1 MAENIANVRIRVNDS
16 EAVDK
21 IKNLEKESEAL
32 RRKFAEACA
41 KGDTK
46 GIKEVGKELDKV
58 DKELRTLRTNSQ
70 NIEAALARLDRATPK
85 ELRNTIKAINRELN
99 SGRVERGSEEWNA
112 YIRKLHEVQTEL
124 RECTSLAGAAGG
136 GGFLGKLSS
145 FCNKWW
151 GAFGMMATSVAG
163 VSLSLDE
170 LNGKLEAK
178 EGARADLK
186 ALTGLGDD
194 DIAWLTAQA
203 EKLSTTMEESGLRI
217 TQSSDEIIKAFML
230 VGSNKPELLSD
241 KEALSAV
248 TTEAMRL
255 AKAAGM
261 DLEPAVKAMTTALN
275 QYGLGAEEA
284 SRVVNVLAAGSKAG
298 AANVQEQAA
307 AILNAGTAAASAG
320 IPVEQLVG
328 AIETLGEKGVKAEVA
343 GTGLKSVFL
352 ALSTGAADTN
362 PKVVGLNTA
371 LENLKAKIDAAEA
384 AGAGGGA
391 ALLKKMFGSG
401 GYNIAS
407 ILTENI
413 EALGNYTDAVTGT
426 QTALEQAAIV
436 SATASAKLAQAK
448 NKITEAG
455 MSVAAELAPA
465 LTEFTV
471 VASDGIKLI
480 LDLIKWLA
488 QFRFTI
494 ISLTVAMVAY
504 IAVKEKDVMM
514 SRLQIFWN
522 DKVKVSFQNL
532 TKTLLKNPYGMLIAL
547 VGALIGRMVEL
558 GLKEKESME
567 NAKELNARLATQ
579 RSEIE
584 ELIRAAQ
591 NMNLTYEEQA
601 TAVSKLN
608 NMIPGFNG
616 KINETTR
623 EFSYSAQ
630 AVDKYIDSLM
640 KLYEVE
646 GAMDQLKALGEEKAK
661 LNVELAAN
669 QKVLDELT
677 RERAAT
683 TSSFGSNPGANIST
697 TGAGFGYGA
706 ASAQGLTMEIKAID
720 TKVKYAEWR
729 LGEIADEE
737 KKIRD
742 AYGTDIARQYVLK
755 DPVIP
760 ETPDTPPGVSPS
772 VGNTED
778 ITSVTKE
785 QEEKATAIVAEGEAE
800 RLRLRSEAFVKWT
813 QGATTYREFLKETR
827 DAELDSLEGRQQALE
842 DAGLA
847 ETEVYKEIVSRQKDI
862 IGGAMEEDREALLK
876 EIELTHDE
884 AVRSAQNDFNDPT
897 SILFNDQR
905 ALKMSLLQADMEYL
919 LAKRDLYEKGT
930 QERLDIEKQIEDRE
944 NRDREEKQQ
953 ELAKR
958 VNEFRKRY
966 TSIGIEEEKKIAI
979 AGLEEMHKAGLIT
992 EEQYQKAL
1000 EDIRRDARD
1009 KEIDQVRK
1017 VSSEYADMVINI
1029 WTSFSDLFKH
1039 IKEGGGDLAA
1049 DLATATQAALAVM
1062 TAGLQQFTAYQNAA
1076 RDLEVAK
1083 LEQKYDAE
1091 IKAAEGNSAKVAE
1104 IEEKKEAE
1112 VAKVK
1117 SEYNDRAM
1125 KIEIAQAIATTAQA
1139 AIAAYAS
1146 ASAVPVTG
1154 WIMGPIAAAL
1164 ATAAGMAQVATIKKQ
1179 HKAQAMGYYSG
1190 GFTAKDRDIRKE
1202 VGVVHAN
1209 EFVANHEAVANPE
1222 LSPVLRMIDY
1232 AQRTNTVGR
1241 LTSEDVRL
1249 AAGGGT
1255 VISQVRQADMSA
1267 VNEAAGRLQAS
1278 AIATREAVDRLERTL
1293 SKGVEAYVVLDGEQG
1308 LHRRYTKYQKNIQ
1321 NAQR

>member
-99 SGRVERGSEEWNA
+99 SGRVQRGSEEWNA

-284 SRVVNVLAAGSKAG
+284 SRVVNILAAGSKAG

-413 EALGNYTDAVTGT
+413 EALGNYTEAVTGT

-448 NKITEAG
+448 NRITEAG

-471 VASDGIKLI
+471 VASEGIKLI
-480 LDLIKWLA
+480 LELIKWIA

-494 ISLTVAMVAY
+494 LSLTAAMVAY
-504 IAVKEKDVMM
+504 IAIKEKDVMM

-532 TKTLLKNPYGMLIAL
+532 TKTLLKNPYGILISL
-547 VGALIGRMVEL
+547 VAALIGRMVEL

-567 NAKELNARLATQ
+567 NAKELNARLQ
-579 RSEIE
+579 DQKSEIE

-591 NMNLTYEEQA
+591 NMNLKYEEQA
-601 TAVSKLN
+601 AAVNKLN

-630 AVDKYIDSLM
+630 AVDNYIDSLM

-646 GAMDQLKALGEEKAK
+646 GAMDQLKALGEKKAK

-669 QKVLDELT
+669 QKVLDELY

-697 TGAGFGYGA
+697 TGAGFGWGT
-706 ASAQGLTMEIKAID
+706 ASAQGLTNEIWVIES
-720 TKVKYAEWR
+720 KVKYANWQ
-729 LGEIADEE
+729 LDEIADQE

-742 AYGTDIARQYVLK
+742 AYGTDIARQYILK
-755 DPVIP
+755 DPDI
-760 ETPDTPPGVSPS
+760 PPGDYDPS
-772 VGNTED
+772 VDKTGKTED
-778 ITSVTKE
+778 TAAVTKE

-800 RLRLRSEAFVKWT
+800 RLRLRSDAFVKWT
-813 QGATTYREFLKETR
+813 QGATTYREFLRETR

-919 LAKRDLYEKGT
+919 LAKLDLYEKGT
-930 QERLDIEKQIEDRE
+930 QERMDIEKQIEDRE

-1029 WTSFSDLFKH
+1029 WTAFSDLFKH

-1179 HKAQAMGYYSG
+1179 HEAQAMGYYSG
-1190 GFTAKDRDIRKE
+1190 GFTAKDRDNRKE